1 MSILF
6 DEQLLPT
13 DTPEEKN
20 KKYEK
25 IKNRAKNWYIKCHNH
40 LLILCFDKF
49 KEFDEFG
56 NRLYFYHQKNIIS
69 IDKIVPG
76 KGFIVKT
83 IDKNN
88 VEDNVTCLWEAKDSL
103 PRPIIMS
110 AYNHGFISKNKE
122 VFAIKYSR
130 EQAINLFKD
139 YNLCFSEGLIFVELE
154 KKLD

>member
-1 MSILF
+1 MSNL

-13 DTPEEKN
+13 DTPEERN
-20 KKYEK
+20 KKYDK
-25 IKNRAKNWYIKCHNH
+25 IKNRAKNWYIKSYNH

-56 NRLYFYHQKNIIS
+56 NRLYFYHQKGIVG

-76 KGFIVKT
+76 KGFVVKT

-88 VEDNVTCLWEAKDSL
+88 IEDNVTCLWENKDSI

-110 AYNHGFISKNKE
+110 VDNHGFISKNKE
-122 VFAIKYSR
+122 IFEIKYSR
-130 EQAINLFKD
+130 EQAFDLLKD